1 LIKILVLKVITNQ
14 GSRKLEMEVKRLHDE
29 VETLKAAIEAA
40 IEEAI
45 KNGQK
50 SADGLDD
57 IPGSPLV
64 SNKDS
69 ALTHMNAGSGVVGW
83 VDNF

>member
-1 LIKILVLKVITNQ
+1 LILKVITNQ
-14 GSRKLEMEVKRLHDE
+14 GSRKLEIEVKRLHEE
-29 VETLKAAIEAA
+29 VATLKAAIEAA

-50 SADGLDD
+50 SVDGLDD
-57 IPGSPLV
+57 IPDSGLV
-64 SNKDS
+64 SNEDFS
-69 ALTHMNAGSGVVGW
+69 LTHINADSGVVGW